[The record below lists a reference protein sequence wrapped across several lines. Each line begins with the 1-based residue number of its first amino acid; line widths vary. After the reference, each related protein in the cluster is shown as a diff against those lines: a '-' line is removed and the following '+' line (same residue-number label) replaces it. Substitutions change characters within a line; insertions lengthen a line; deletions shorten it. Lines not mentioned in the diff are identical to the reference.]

1 VLQRKIASVWLVA
14 ALMIIAASASAEP
27 FGHVGHVGLLGGQS
41 SVDISGYE
49 NPTSYKLFA
58 GVSFS
63 TYGSLDLAYANLGK
77 FKYNGASD
85 TYLDMD
91 GFELTAMGSYPLS
104 KRVSLFARAGYY
116 KWNMDN
122 VLSGT
127 KFGLDGTDFTFG
139 AGMRFGISD
148 DIRLHL
154 EYQKYND
161 IEGADFDSVYAG
173 FDFGF

>member
-1 VLQRKIASVWLVA
+1 VLQRKIASVWLVV
-14 ALMIIAASASAEP
+14 ALMSMAASASAQP
-27 FGHVGHVGLLGGQS
+27 FGRVGHVGLLGGQS
-41 SVDISGYE
+41 SVDSSGYE

>member
-1 VLQRKIASVWLVA
+1 MMSSRAF
-14 ALMIIAASASAEP
+14 ALSSAICLLLLAVNSSAES
-27 FGHVGHVGLLGGQS
+27 VGHVGLLAGQS

-49 NPTSYKLFA
+49 HPSSYKLFA

-77 FKYNGASD
+77 FNHNGD
-85 TYLDMD
+85 TDSLDLD

-116 KWNMDN
+116 AWNLDS

-127 KFGLDGTDFTFG
+127 TLGFDGTDFTLG

-161 IEGADFDSVYAG
+161 IEGADFDSIYAG

>member
-1 VLQRKIASVWLVA
+1 MSSRATALLLSVPLALFATA
-14 ALMIIAASASAEP
+14 AAAQP
-27 FGHVGHVGLLGGQS
+27 VGHVGLLGGQS
-41 SVDISGYE
+41 NIDLSGYDT
-49 NPTSYKLFA
+49 PSSYKLFA

-77 FKYNGASD
+77 FKRSVGSD
-85 TYLDMD
+85 TFDLD

-104 KRVSLFARAGYY
+104 KRVSVFARAGYY
-116 KWNMDN
+116 AWNLDS
-122 VLSGT
+122 VISGT
-127 KFGLDGTDFTFG
+127 SLGFDGTDFTLG

-161 IEGADFDSVYAG
+161 VEGADFDSIYAG

>member
-1 VLQRKIASVWLVA
+1 MLQSKTVAVLFSAAVSLFAASVMA
-14 ALMIIAASASAEP
+14 QP
-27 FGHVGHVGLLGGQS
+27 VGHVGLSGGQS
-41 SVDISGYE
+41 SVDLSGYD
-49 NPTSYKLFA
+49 NPSSYKLFA

-77 FKYNGASD
+77 FRRSGVSD
-85 TYLDMD
+85 TYLDLD

-104 KRVSLFARAGYY
+104 KRISLFARAGYY
-116 KWNMDN
+116 SWNLDN

-127 KFGLDGTDFTFG
+127 KIGFDGTDFTLG
-139 AGMRFGISD
+139 AGMRFSISND
-148 DIRLHL
+148 VSLHL

-161 IEGADFDSVYAG
+161 IEGSDYDNLSAG

>member
-1 VLQRKIASVWLVA
+1 MSIRA
-14 ALMIIAASASAEP
+14 AARLLTIPLALFAAAAAAQP
-27 FGHVGHVGLLGGQS
+27 VGHVGLLGGQS
-41 SVDISGYE
+41 NVDPSGYDT
-49 NPTSYKLFA
+49 PSSYKLFA

-77 FKYNGASD
+77 FKHSVGSD
-85 TYLDMD
+85 TLDLD

-116 KWNMDN
+116 AWNLDS
-122 VLSGT
+122 VISGT
-127 KFGLDGTDFTFG
+127 SLGFDGTDFTLG

>member
-1 VLQRKIASVWLVA
+1 MKLPKVA
-14 ALMIIAASASAEP
+14 AILLFIPSTFFAIPVSAQP
-27 FGHVGHVGLLGGQS
+27 VGHVGLLGSQS
-41 SVDISGYE
+41 SIDTSGYD
-49 NPTSYKLFA
+49 NSTGYKLFA

-63 TYGSLDLAYANLGK
+63 TYGSLDLAYANLGR
-77 FKYNGASD
+77 FKRSSVSD
-85 TYLDMD
+85 TYFDLD
-91 GFELTAMGSYPLS
+91 GFELTAMGSYPIS
-104 KRVSLFARAGYY
+104 QRVSLFARAGYY
-116 KWNMDN
+116 SWNLDS

-127 KFGLDGTDFTFG
+127 KFGFDGNDFTLG

-161 IEGADFDSVYAG
+161 IEGADFNSIYAG

>member
-1 VLQRKIASVWLVA
+1 MSSRAA
-14 ALMIIAASASAEP
+14 ALLLTIPISLFAAAAAAQP
-27 FGHVGHVGLLGGQS
+27 VGHVGLLGGQS
-41 SVDISGYE
+41 SVDANGYE
-49 NPTSYKLFA
+49 NASGYKLFA

-77 FKYNGASD
+77 FNRSGVSD
-85 TYLDMD
+85 TYFDLD

-104 KRVSLFARAGYY
+104 QRVSLFARAGYY
-116 KWNMDN
+116 SWNLDS

-127 KFGLDGTDFTFG
+127 KFGFDGTDFTLG

-161 IEGADFDSVYAG
+161 IEGADFDSIYAG

>member
-1 VLQRKIASVWLVA
+1 MMNRVA
-14 ALMIIAASASAEP
+14 AILLIAPLTLFAISVSAQP
-27 FGHVGHVGLLGGQS
+27 VGHVGLLGGQS
-41 SVDISGYE
+41 SIDISGYE
-49 NPTSYKLFA
+49 KPSSYKLFA

-77 FKYNGASD
+77 FKVTGASD
-85 TYLDMD
+85 TYLDVD

-104 KRVSLFARAGYY
+104 KRVSIFARAGYY
-116 KWNMDN
+116 KWNLDA
-122 VLSGT
+122 VLFGT
-127 KFGLDGTDFTFG
+127 KLGSDDGTDFTLG
-139 AGMRFGISD
+139 AGMRFGLSD

-161 IEGADFDSVYAG
+161 ISGGDIDSIYAG